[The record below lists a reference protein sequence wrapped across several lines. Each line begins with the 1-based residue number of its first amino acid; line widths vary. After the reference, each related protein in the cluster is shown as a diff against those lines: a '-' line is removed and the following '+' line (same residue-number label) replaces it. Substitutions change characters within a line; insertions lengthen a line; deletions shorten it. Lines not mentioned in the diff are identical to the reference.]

1 MSAIVGSIAVAIGG
15 GARREGGYNV
25 IVEIVSGDLLLES
38 REHDGSKRHHIRAGS
53 RRLQQQIRGGRSRGG
68 RWPQGDAEVSGTSR
82 RFLLV
87 RLSFDVPP
95 EPVEGSETTPSS
107 ATTARLFRMQSRD
120 ASAVLKMRSI

>member
-38 REHDGSKRHHIRAGS
+38 REYDGSKRHHIRAGS
-53 RRLQQQIRGGRSRGG
+53 RRFQQQIRDGRGRGG
-68 RWPQGDAEVSGTSR
+68 RGPQGDAEVSGTSR

-107 ATTARLFRMQSRD
+107 ATTVRLLRMQSSD
-120 ASAVLKMRSI
+120 ASTVLKMRSI